1 MELVETDS
9 KVGPNEAS
17 PNPGVDN
24 ATTSAGPAEATEP
37 YVPQHLSPSS
47 ASLYQECPRKW
58 KFRYVDR
65 LPDPPGEPALAGTF
79 AHRVLELL
87 LQMPAPERTIDAAR
101 DLARKTWPEISHDPD
116 FAALD
121 LTDEQAKAF
130 RWKGWLAIEG
140 LWKLEDPCEVE
151 VHATE
156 HDISVSVDGVP
167 FRGIIDRV
175 DHCDDGLVIVDYK
188 SGRAPPPRFVGER
201 LTQVLLYAAAMA
213 ELTGQRPVR
222 AQLVYL
228 GQRVVETE
236 VTDSTL
242 EPAVEGL
249 VQTWDS
255 LLADVEAEAFAP
267 STGPLCAWCPF
278 LAGCPEGL
286 AEVGERHTAG
296 TVRLDAPGLQIL
308 ADAG

>member
-1 MELVETDS
+1 MELVE
-9 KVGPNEAS
+9 GRS
-17 PNPGVDN
+17 PAVEG
-24 ATTSAGPAEATEP
+24 AGPGAAAEP
-37 YVPQHLSPSS
+37 FVPTHLSPSS
-47 ASLYQECPRKW
+47 ASLYKECPRKW
-58 KFRYVDR
+58 KFRYLDR

-87 LQMPAPERTIDAAR
+87 LQLPASERTVESAR
-101 DLARKTWPEISHDPD
+101 KLARQAWPEIERDPD
-116 FAALD
+116 FSALA
-121 LTDEQAKAF
+121 LTEEQAKAF
-130 RWKGWLAIEG
+130 RWRGWLAIEG

-156 HDISVSVDGVP
+156 HDISVSIDGVP

-175 DHCDDGLVIVDYK
+175 DHSDAGLVIVDYK
-188 SGRAPPPRFVGER
+188 SGRAPSPRFVGER

-228 GQRVVETE
+228 GQRVVETDVNDE
-236 VTDSTL
+236 TL
-242 EPAVEGL
+242 GPAVQML
-249 VQTWDS
+249 TRTWDS
-255 LLADVEAEAFAP
+255 LLSDLDSESFAA

-278 LAGCPEGL
+278 LANCPEGIV
-286 AEVGERHTAG
+286 EVGERHTAG
-296 TVRLDAPGLQIL
+296 NVRLDAPGLQIL

>member
-1 MELVETDS
+1 MELVEGRTE
-9 KVGPNEAS
+9 VGGSVAAS
-17 PNPGVDN
+17 PD
-24 ATTSAGPAEATEP
+24 AAADTTEP
-37 YVPQHLSPSS
+37 YVPTHLSPSS
-47 ASLYQECPRKW
+47 ASLYQECARKW

-87 LQMPAPERTIDAAR
+87 LQLPPAERTVESAR
-101 DLARKTWPEISHDPD
+101 KLARQAWPEIEGDPD
-116 FAALD
+116 FRALA
-121 LTDEQAKAF
+121 LSDEAAKAF
-130 RWKGWLAIEG
+130 RWRGWLAVEG

-188 SGRAPPPRFVGER
+188 SGRAPSQRFVGER

-236 VTDSTL
+236 VTDETL
-242 EPAVEGL
+242 GPAVERL
-249 VQTWDS
+249 AQTWDS
-255 LLADVEAEAFAP
+255 LLADLDADSFPA

-286 AEVGERHTAG
+286 TEVGERHTAG
-296 TVRLDAPGLQIL
+296 NVRLDAPGLQIL